1 MLPFMAEFNLIFFS
15 LDSFEDRV
23 NTSVLRNLLQ
33 SAADAN
39 MNVIRNWGGGIYQ
52 HDDFYSIADEL
63 G

>member
-1 MLPFMAEFNLIFFS
+1 MAEFNLIFFS